1 MHKIIFFLLFTFPLW
16 VFAQKKA
23 LTHSVYD
30 GWKSAGE
37 RKISNN
43 GNYILYAINEQEGD
57 GQLTIRGLQDAD
69 SILITNGYNASFTPD
84 SRYVIL
90 KIKPHFAD
98 TRQAKIKKKKPD
110 EMPKDSLAIIAMG
123 TDSILKISRVQSY
136 KIPEKSSGWLAYQL
150 EKSLPDTAKKAAKP
164 DSIKKQIDV
173 LAKVADSVIRT
184 SLQKVKGKIKKEQV
198 IAAAEKA
205 AKIIQRNAADGML
218 TDADDDGTPGS
229 KANDGNDLIV
239 RNLAT
244 GKEKKYPG
252 VSSYMFDDYGTVL
265 LIETTRNKKDSNSK
279 ACLILQHLQTG
290 ITDTIFKGFNDA
302 GSFSF
307 DESGAQLA
315 FTAETD
321 SSEKALQKFYKLWY
335 YALADDTARL
345 IADKNTIGMKLGMGI
360 SENAKINFS
369 KDGKKLFFGIAALQ
383 PAKDTSLVDFE
394 LARLDIWNY
403 KDDYLQPQQLKQL
416 RMESSRSYLAVMNLQ
431 KTAVIPL
438 GGVDA
443 ENCSLVNEG
452 NADWVLAQTSSGNRQ
467 SMQWEGRPRWTLYK
481 INTIDGSRTLIK
493 KNNLSAASAS
503 PEGKFV
509 YWYDPQQRNYF
520 AYNME
525 SGSIKNISAKITVPL
540 YNTEFDMPDYPNA
553 AGFTGWMQHDSLVLI
568 NDEYDIWAVDP
579 NAISAPINITA
590 GTGRKNK
597 WVYDAYQFDRDQRF
611 FNPADTLWLS
621 HFNKINK
628 EAGFSIKVLNTSSAP
643 QSFGSVPYSYP
654 SVLKAK
660 DANVFLVQQSNISA
674 SEIYAGNH
682 FNNLKQYTHIADQ
695 QKDYNWLTAGLVH
708 WKMFDGKMSEG
719 ILYKP
724 ENFDPHKK
732 YPIVFYF
739 YEKNADGL
747 YSYKVP
753 APSASIINIPYFV
766 SNGYLV
772 FDPNIYYKT
781 GEPGAS
787 AYNSV
792 VSAAKYLA
800 AFSYV
805 DSSKMGIQGQS
816 WGGYQVAYLI
826 TRTNIFKAA
835 GAGAPVANMTS
846 AYGGIRWGSGINR
859 QFQYEKTQSRLGA
872 TLWQRQDLYIKNSPL
887 FFVDKIKTPV
897 LIMANDQDGSVPWYQ
912 GIEFFT
918 ALKRLGKPAWLL
930 QYNGE
935 DHNLVE
941 RRNRKDLSIRLSQF
955 FDHYLKGARAP
966 YWMTRG
972 VPATE
977 KNRDWGLEIDEKAG
991 EN

>member
-1 MHKIIFFLLFTFPLW
+1 MLKISIFLLLCCPLW

-23 LTHSVYD
+23 LTHAVYD

-37 RKISNN
+37 RKISDN

-57 GQLTIRGLQDAD
+57 GRLFIRGLYQAD
-69 SILITNGYNASFTPD
+69 SMIIENGYNAIFTPD
-84 SRYVIL
+84 GRYVIS
-90 KIKPHFAD
+90 KIKPPFAD

-110 EMPKDSLAIIAMG
+110 EMPKDSLAIIVTG

-136 KIPEKSSGWLAYQL
+136 KIPEKSSEWLAYQM
-150 EKSLPDTAKKAAKP
+150 EKPLRDTSRKEAKP
-164 DSIKKQIDV
+164 DSLKKQV
-173 LAKVADSVIRT
+173 NAWASLADSVIRR
-184 SLQKVKGKIKKEQV
+184 SLNNIKGKIKKEQV
-198 IAAAEKA
+198 LAAAEKA
-205 AKIIQRNAADGML
+205 AKIIEKKAAD
-218 TDADDDGTPGS
+218 DATRDAGDEASPGS
-229 KANDGNDLIV
+229 PSNEGNELV
-239 RNLAT
+239 LRNLVT
-244 GKEKKYPG
+244 GKENRFPA
-252 VSSYMFDDYGTVL
+252 VASYLFDGYGTVL
-265 LIETTRNKKDSNSK
+265 LIETSPDKKDSTSK
-279 ACLILQHLQTG
+279 ACIILHHLQTG
-290 ITDTIFKGFNDA
+290 IADTLLKGFHDA
-302 GSFSF
+302 ASFRF
-307 DESGAQLA
+307 DEGGAQLA
-315 FTAETD
+315 FTAESD
-321 SSEKALQKFYKLWY
+321 SSDKALQKFYKLWY
-335 YALADDTARL
+335 YKLGDDTARI
-345 IADKNTIGMKLGMGI
+345 IADKNTVGMKLGMGI

-369 KDGKKLFFGIAALQ
+369 KDGKKLFFGIAPLQ
-383 PAKDTSLVDFE
+383 PLKDTSLVDFE

-416 RMESSRSYLAVMNLQ
+416 NAESKRSYLAVMNLP
-431 KTAVIPL
+431 KTGVVPL
-438 GGVDA
+438 GDIDA

-452 NADWVLAQTSSGNRQ
+452 DADWVLAQTSSGNRQ
-467 SMQWEGRPRWTLYK
+467 SLQWEGRPRWTIYM
-481 INTIDGSRTLIK
+481 INTRDGGRTLIK

-503 PEGKFV
+503 PGGKFV
-509 YWYDPQQRNYF
+509 YWYDPQEKNYF
-520 AYNME
+520 TYNVQT
-525 SGSIKNISAKITVPL
+525 GSLKNISAKISVPL

-553 AGFTGWMQHDSLVLI
+553 AGFTGWMQNDSLVLI
-568 NDEYDIWAVDP
+568 NDEYDIWALDP
-579 NAISAPINITA
+579 NARQAPVNITA
-590 GTGRKNK
+590 GNGRKNK
-597 WVYDAYQFDRDQRF
+597 WVYEAYRFDSEQRYF
-611 FNPADTLWLS
+611 KMGDTLWLS

-628 EAGFSIKVLNTSSAP
+628 EAGFSMKVLGSAVSP
-643 QSFGSVPYSYP
+643 QSFGSAPYSYP
-654 SVLKAK
+654 SVVKAK
-660 DANVFLVQQSNISA
+660 DAQMFLVQQSHISA
-674 SEIYAGNH
+674 SEIYAGNSFH
-682 FNNLKQYTHIADQ
+682 HLKQMTHIADQ
-695 QKDYNWLTAGLVH
+695 QKNYNWLTAELIH

-747 YSYKVP
+747 YAYKTP

-792 VSAAKYLA
+792 VSAAKYLSQ
-800 AFSYV
+800 FPYV
-805 DSSKMGIQGQS
+805 DSAKMGIQGQS

-826 TRTNIFKAA
+826 TRTPIFKAA

-887 FFVDKIKTPV
+887 FFVNKIKTPV

-918 ALKRLGKPAWLL
+918 ALKRLGKPSWLL

-955 FDHYLKGARAP
+955 FDHYLKGAKAP

-977 KNRDWGLEIDEKAG
+977 KNRDWGLELDNAEA
-991 EN
+991 N